1 MLEIDPRRLDLA
13 REFKARPFG
22 VHSPDLQAV
31 LNRMRRQ
38 PQPGKYCL
46 LMSKPHAEW
55 LLARTT
61 GDPIRPEV
69 VPGFVF
75 HSLEEAEWAVFKLR
89 WQELTGHDLARAL
102 GEPPAPAAPPPDA
115 VPTAERAILAYAD
128 EVSVAPGETVAFRV
142 SCHGV
147 ERYRADIVR
156 LLAPDTGPDAPGFR
170 EEVVPTPVSGEYP
183 GRVQELLI
191 GSYAIVPP
199 SPLFALPSFTLQVL
213 AWPTRPGAGRQ
224 ALLGTWVEGARAGFG
239 LGLDAAGALVLR
251 LGDGSRVEEV
261 STGVALAERRW
272 YLLAASFDAATR
284 TARLWQEPVVDCV
297 FGVERPVHVERE
309 VAITPRPGPGPFL
322 MAAWIEGTADAGGA
336 GGAGRPVAAAGD
348 GGGTRDRLRTG
359 GHYSG
364 KLDRPRL
371 ARRALGR
378 AEIGAL
384 VEGPCPAGLE
394 TACVAAWDFAADIA
408 SERITDRSP
417 NRLHGA
423 TVNLPA
429 RAMTGYNWTGAEM
442 DWKKAPEQYGAI
454 HFHDDDLDDARW
466 EADVTLTVPPGLR
479 SGVYAARL
487 RGTGAVTH
495 VPFFVR
501 PPRGT
506 TTARIAYLASTATYT
521 VYCNNKIRFTG
532 AWTELVQ
539 GRLTILDATDLQL
552 LRYPLGLS
560 TYCVHSDGSGVCYGT
575 RLRPATNIRPTGR
588 LWNFAADLFVVDW
601 LEHTGLGYDVITDDD
616 LHREGVGLL
625 EPYRV
630 VVTGSHPEYDS
641 LPMLEALDAYLRRG
655 GRLMYL
661 GGNGFYWRI
670 AYHPGKP
677 GIIEVR
683 RGEDGTRAWAA
694 EPGEYYMSFTGEYGG
709 LWRRQRRPPN
719 MVAGVGFISQ
729 GFDASSYYRR
739 TPASR
744 DPRARFIFEGIEE
757 EILGDFGTLR
767 GGAAGLEI
775 DAWDPQLGSPRHALV
790 VASSENHSNTFELV
804 NEAVLVAHGATDGPQ
819 NPGIRADMV
828 FFETPGGGAVFSTGS
843 IAYPGS
849 LPCNDYD
856 NNIAR
861 LTTNVLRRF
870 QDAAPFVVPGSGG

>member
-31 LNRMRRQ
+31 LNRMRSQ

-46 LMSKPHAEW
+46 LMSRPHARW
-55 LLARTT
+55 LLARTA
-61 GDPIRPEV
+61 GGFRRPEV
-69 VPGFVF
+69 VPGYVF
-75 HSLEEAEWAVFKLR
+75 DSLEEAEWVVFKLR
-89 WQELTGHDLARAL
+89 WKELTGHDLEREL
-102 GEPPAPAAPPPDA
+102 GEPARPPAPAAAPDE
-115 VPTAERAILAYAD
+115 VPTAARAILAYAD
-128 EVSVAPGETVAFRV
+128 EWSLAPGDSVGFKV

-147 ERYRADIVR
+147 PGYRADIVR
-156 LLAPDTGPDAPGFR
+156 LLAPETGSDAPGFR
-170 EEVVPTPVSGEYP
+170 EEVVATPAGGEYR
-183 GRVQELLI
+183 GRVQPLRL
-191 GSYAIVPP
+191 GSYAVVAP
-199 SPLFALPSFTLQVL
+199 SPRFAVESFTVQTL
-213 AWPTRPGAGRQ
+213 AWPTRPGRGRQ
-224 ALLGTWVEGARAGFG
+224 ALLGTLSEADRAGFG
-239 LGLDAAGALVLR
+239 LVLDDHGALALR
-251 LGDGSRVEEV
+251 VGDGSRVEEV
-261 STGVALAERRW
+261 STGVAVTERRW
-272 YLLAASFDAATR
+272 YLLAATFDAASR
-284 TARLWQEPVVDCV
+284 TARLYQEPLAAPG
-297 FGVERPVHVERE
+297 FGVEQPVD
-309 VAITPRPGPGPFL
+309 VARRVALTPRPLPGPFL
-322 MAAWIEGTADAGGA
+322 MAASS
-336 GGAGRPVAAAGD
+336 
-348 GGGTRDRLRTG
+348 DRTH
-359 GHYSG
+359 HYNG

-371 ARRALGR
+371 ASRALGR

-384 VEGPCPAGLE
+384 IDGPRPAGLE
-394 TACVAAWDFAADIA
+394 SAVVAAWDFAVDVP
-408 SERITDRSP
+408 SELITDRSP
-417 NRLHGA
+417 NGLHGE

-442 DWKKAPEQYGAI
+442 DWKRAPEQYGAI

-466 EADVTLTVPPGLR
+466 ETDFALTIPAGMR

-487 RGTGAVTH
+487 RGDGAETH

-506 TTARIAYLASTATYT
+506 ASAPIAYLASSATYT
-521 VYCNNKIRFTG
+521 VYCNNKVRFVG
-532 AWTELVQ
+532 DWTEMVQ
-539 GRLTILDATDLQL
+539 GRLTVLDAADLQL
-552 LRYPLGLS
+552 LEYPLGLS

-575 RLRPATNIRPTGR
+575 RLRPATNIRPKGR
-588 LWNFAADLFVVDW
+588 LWNFAADMFVVDW
-601 LEHTGLGYDVITDDD
+601 LERTGLGYDVITDDD
-616 LHREGVGLL
+616 LHQEGLDLL
-625 EPYRV
+625 RPYRV

-641 LPMLEALDAYLRRG
+641 LEMLDALDAYCRGG

-670 AYHPGKP
+670 AYHPTKP

-694 EPGEYYMSFTGEYGG
+694 EPGEYYMSFSGEYGG

-719 MVAGVGFISQ
+719 MLAGVGFISQ

-739 TPASR
+739 QPASR
-744 DPRARFIFEGIEE
+744 DGRAKFIFEGIED
-757 EILGDFGTLR
+757 EILGNFGTLR

-775 DAWDPQLGSPRHALV
+775 DSYDRALGSPSHALV
-790 VASSENHSNTFELV
+790 VASSEGHSNTFELV

-819 NPGIRADMV
+819 NPAIRADMV
-828 FFETPGGGAVFSTGS
+828 FFECPNGGAVFSTGS

-849 LPCNDYD
+849 LPYNGYD

-870 QDAAPFVVPGSGG
+870 ADPAPFELPRGGA